1 MDKILLILGFFLTS
15 ANLFSENSV
24 TISSQNV
31 ANSQQNSNPGEK
43 QETEW
48 KITPKKISIS
58 GIVLTPTA
66 YRSNGINKIGP
77 SLDFNAAY
85 YIGRLYGKNTF
96 EWTVDKKNYLDRVGI
111 WYFETDGKLLLQ
123 RETKYVPSFSSGFKG
138 IFTFRDS
145 PQPTLNTPSTTFKVN
160 NKNTNTYGAIYFVLS
175 KHISNKLIINSGYS
189 DGDFSKFIYQISEF
203 LSNDAIKTTTNH
215 KHYISR
221 STLFAGLIYIIKE
234 KNPIGFEIII
244 PQGST
249 LEPKLINFQL
259 GTLLKLNFQISYLT
273 YKGGYEYLG
282 TFNFRYSFFPR
293 IRK

>member
-215 KHYISR
+215 KPYISR